1 MNYEEL
7 KYDSMDLIA
16 TDLNATVVE
25 FKFPSQ
31 ALQTLQAHFSLVDGR
46 RLNPAQT

>member
-7 KYDSMDLIA
+7 KYDSIDLIA
-16 TDLNATVVE
+16 TATVAE

-31 ALQTLQAHFSLVDGR
+31 VLQTLQAHFSLVDGQ
-46 RLNPAQT
+46 RLNSAQI